1 MSETQ
6 LNDVLTV
13 SRDEDGELLGEQ
25 GHVTYRGDS
34 LEFEVV
40 PMNLGQ
46 TKKYERL
53 GADFD
58 EMNVEAFEFIF
69 ENHAPGL
76 EYENIEDIK
85 MGLGS
90 QIVMEIMQI
99 SGFNVGAEEAQQ
111 IQQRFEEAQ
120 EVQEGN

>member
-1 MSETQ
+1 MSDQQ

-13 SRDEDGELLGEQ
+13 SRDEDGELLAEEGF
-25 GHVTYRGDS
+25 VAYRGDE
-34 LEFEVV
+34 LPFDVV

-58 EMNVEAFEFIF
+58 EMNTKAFDFIF

-76 EYENIEDIK
+76 DFENIEDVK
-85 MGLGS
+85 MGLGT
-90 QIVMEIMQI
+90 QIVMEIMEI
-99 SGFNVGAEEAQQ
+99 SGFDVSEEDAQQ
-111 IQQRFEEAQ
+111 IQERFEEAQ
-120 EVQEGN
+120 EAQEGN